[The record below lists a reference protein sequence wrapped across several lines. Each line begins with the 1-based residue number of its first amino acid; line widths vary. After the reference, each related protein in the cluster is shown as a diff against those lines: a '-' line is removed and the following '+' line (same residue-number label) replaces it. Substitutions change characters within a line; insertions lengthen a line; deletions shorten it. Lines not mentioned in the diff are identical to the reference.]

1 MQEVVK
7 MRAHNRRHRQ
17 QEWDD
22 AQLIEAAVAGD
33 SVAADILFSRYDG
46 YAWKVAIHYTHSHQ
60 AAEEAVAAG
69 RASAFEKMSQLRD
82 PTRFGP
88 WLAALVKNSAFTEHR
103 RSSRMVPSGDLPDVA
118 FLEDDTEAES
128 TDAER
133 FDRARKALLS
143 LPERHRQAIDMA
155 VFNELPVKEV
165 AASLMID
172 VNTAYQLLYRARKN
186 LRRAYISTRPHAGAT
201 AACRACATKTLDYL
215 RGNVEVR
222 EEVDAHVAT
231 CVGCR
236 TLLAEALDDA
246 REMQPLFGLAP
257 VGLVV
262 AWRELARRHP
272 RLIRRPRIRHA
283 AVGSPVTAS
292 VCVVAA
298 VALVAGVTGYAVAGH
313 NAPTRF
319 INAGATGPP
328 PAGPVSAHGHNGGSG
343 GGGGQ
348 SSAQG
353 PSSSS
358 TTPTTSG
365 PFVPTAHPLVTVP
378 AATTTITAP
387 PVSST
392 TVPGSSSVYPA
403 SVYPAALFPAAVFPA
418 SVTGNPTTFTPAPVS
433 TTPTTLAPPTATTSP
448 TTAAP
453 TTTVAPPPARPWTTT
468 PVVDAG
474 SHPGHHTSHPAPP
487 TTTTTPPTTT
497 PPTTTPPTT
506 TPPTTTPPTTT
517 PPTTTTTLPPP
528 TPRPGVYLTGDGTTS
543 DSGTVGADATPTG
556 TVPTSLYG
564 PDTATGEQAFAFD
577 GANGLSADIP
587 SLLAQNFTV
596 SFDLNTS
603 QPIPTGGGID
613 LLGQR
618 ASCSLSNF
626 FDVRL
631 DAPTPGSGD
640 LIVELDQPTSSG
652 GATDLATSFALNDGQ
667 WHRIQITRVGQTVDL
682 YVDGVLADIPQSLP
696 SATTSIGIPRGDAG
710 YIPWEVAAGDPC
722 VGKDGTMN
730 LDGEMANIFVGPSAS
745 APAAK
750 LP

>member
-7 MRAHNRRHRQ
+7 MRAHNRRHRK

-33 SVAADILFSRYDG
+33 SVAADILFARYDG
-46 YAWKVAIHYTHSHQ
+46 YAWKVAIHYTHSHH

-69 RASAFEKMSQLRD
+69 RAAAFEKMSQLRD

-88 WLAALVKNSAFTEHR
+88 WLATLVKNSAFTEHR
-103 RSSRMVPSGDLPDVA
+103 RSSRMVPSADLPEMA
-118 FLEDDTEAES
+118 ALEDDGEAES

-201 AACRACATKTLDYL
+201 AACRACAGKTLDYL
-215 RGNVEVR
+215 RGNVDVR

-272 RLIRRPRIRHA
+272 RILRRPRIRHA

-292 VCVVAA
+292 VCAVAA

-319 INAGATGPP
+319 INAGA
-328 PAGPVSAHGHNGGSG
+328 AGPLPAASVSAHGHNGGSG
-343 GGGGQ
+343 GGSGQ
-348 SSAQG
+348 SSGQG
-353 PSSSS
+353 ASGSS
-358 TTPTTSG
+358 TTPTTTGSS
-365 PFVPTAHPLVTVP
+365 VPTAHPLVTVP
-378 AATTTITAP
+378 AATTTTTAP
-387 PVSST
+387 PAGST
-392 TVPGSSSVYPA
+392 TTSGSSSVYPYSTYPSSVLPA
-403 SVYPAALFPAAVFPA
+403 TVYPASVSDNSSTLTTPPTSTA
-418 SVTGNPTTFTPAPVS
+418 S
-433 TTPTTLAPPTATTSP
+433 PTTLAPQTATTSP
-448 TTAAP
+448 TTVAP
-453 TTTVAPPPARPWTTT
+453 TTTLAPPPARPWTTV
-468 PVVDAG
+468 PVADAG
-474 SHPGHHTSHPAPP
+474 SHPGHHSSGSAPA
-487 TTTTTPPTTT
+487 TTTTTPPTTVA
-497 PPTTTPPTT
+497 PTTTTTVAPT
-506 TPPTTTPPTTT
+506 
-517 PPTTTTTLPPP
+517 TTTTTLPPP
-528 TPRPGVYLTGDGTTS
+528 PPDGVFLAGNGTTD
-543 DSGTVGADATPTG
+543 DSGTVGPSANASWVPATPTSNSG
-556 TVPTSLYG
+556 YATDP
-564 PDTATGEQAFAFD
+564 ATGVKVFSFD
-577 GANGLSADIP
+577 GTDGLTDPAIP
-587 SLLAQNFTV
+587 QLTGSTFTV

-603 QPIPTGGGID
+603 LSTGTAGID
-613 LLGQR
+613 LLGYR
-618 ASCSLSNF
+618 TVCNDGDF
-626 FDVRL
+626 FDIRL
-631 DAPTPGSGD
+631 ESPQGD
-640 LIVELDQPTSSG
+640 PG
-652 GATDLATSFALNDGQ
+652 GAADGPDHLFVEFAQPGGSPIDLRSPASVGPLNVGG
-667 WHRIQITRVGQTVDL
+667 WHQIQITRDVTGVTLTIDGQQVASVD
-682 YVDGVLADIPQSLP
+682 VP
-696 SATTSIGIPRGDAG
+696 SDASYSNGSAWQVANGDVCAAPRGAG
-710 YIPWEVAAGDPC
+710 G
-722 VGKDGTMN
+722 DGT
-730 LDGEMANIFVGPSAS
+730 LPLQGEIANIFVSPVAY
-745 APAAK
+745 